1 MTHAANA
8 FRLAVFD
15 VAGTTV
21 LDGDAVAE
29 CLLTVV
35 NQRVPVSMEEVLEVM
50 GLPKPVAIRRLL
62 SRPGINQGGDL
73 GAAVL
78 DAAVQEAHE
87 TFRAAM
93 IERYRHGPIAPA
105 EGAERVFATL
115 RRAGVRVALDTGF
128 SRDILQTILDRLAW
142 SSGAIDFSIASD
154 EVAHGRPQ
162 PDLIYRA
169 MALANVEDSVRVAK
183 IGDTPSD
190 MEQGLSARCGCV
202 VGVTYGTHT
211 REQLSR
217 PGVQTIDR
225 LPDLLPLLGL
235 DAG

>member
-1 MTHAANA
+1 MTHPAHA

-29 CLLTVV
+29 CLLAVV
-35 NQRVPVSMEEVLEVM
+35 VKRVPVSMEEVLEVM

-62 SRPGINQGGDL
+62 SQPGINQGGDL
-73 GAAVL
+73 
-78 DAAVQEAHE
+78 DAAVHEAHE
-87 TFRAAM
+87 TFRGAM

-128 SRDILQTILDRLAW
+128 SRDILQTILDRLGW
-142 SSGAIDFSIASD
+142 SNGVIDFSIASD
-154 EVAHGRPQ
+154 EVANGRPQ

-169 MALANVEDSVRVAK
+169 MSMANVRDSSRVAK
-183 IGDTPSD
+183 IGDTPTD
-190 MEQGLSARCGCV
+190 MEQGLAARCGSV

-211 REQLSR
+211 MEQLSR

-225 LPDLLPLLGL
+225 LTDLLPLLGL
-235 DAG
+235 GAG